1 MPELNHQVNR
11 KAAENYSPD
20 LTSVLPLTNLSPS
33 GAVQLCCISFVSL
46 KSVLVDVGRWRNEIG
61 NDFQVPL

>member
-46 KSVLVDVGRWRNEIG
+46 KSVLVDVGR
-61 NDFQVPL
+61 